1 MSSVRIQ
8 PYQAQ
13 PARFHAYDPRYPE
26 VAALLIEAIES
37 QDRRLRVEHIGS
49 TSVPECGGKGVLD
62 LIVTYAE
69 GDLEIAKSA
78 LSKLGFHAQGG
89 RDPFAESRP
98 MREGSVTALGS
109 NFRIHAHVI
118 VRDGEEHQR
127 LAGFRDALRNDA
139 RLRLAYEA
147 DKKRILDAGI
157 DDTLDYCNAKT
168 EFIASTLAAIARS

>member
-1 MSSVRIQ
+1 MLPGETRVVQDPAVVRESREAAAQRAGKSSETLAAGSAAMSSVRIQ

-89 RDPFAESRP
+89 RDPFAE
-98 MREGSVTALGS
+98 
-109 NFRIHAHVI
+109 
-118 VRDGEEHQR
+118 
-127 LAGFRDALRNDA
+127 
-139 RLRLAYEA
+139 
-147 DKKRILDAGI
+147 
-157 DDTLDYCNAKT
+157 
-168 EFIASTLAAIARS
+168 